1 MSQIVYILLNQNGFS
16 LKVLKLFQNVNVF
29 TSWIDQ
35 MFLLLYLDQNRVF
48 FFWGMKMHLS
58 ASVNAYIQG

>member
-35 MFLLLYLDQNRVF
+35 MFSLLYLDQNRVF
-48 FFWGMKMHLS
+48 FFLRNE
-58 ASVNAYIQG
+58 NAFISFS

>member
-16 LKVLKLFQNVNVF
+16 LKVLKLFQNVYVF

-35 MFLLLYLDQNRVF
+35 MFSLLYLDQNRFF
-48 FFWGMKMHLS
+48 FFWEMTMHLS